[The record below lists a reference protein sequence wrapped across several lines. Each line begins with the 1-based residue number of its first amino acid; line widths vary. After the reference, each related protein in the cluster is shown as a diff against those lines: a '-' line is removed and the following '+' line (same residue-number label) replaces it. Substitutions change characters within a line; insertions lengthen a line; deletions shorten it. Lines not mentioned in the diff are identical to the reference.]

1 MKQVIKENMSVAE
14 IKKVIR
20 MEIARIFLDLYR
32 KRSAWE
38 NLK

>member
-20 MEIARIFLDLYR
+20 MEIARIFFDLYI